1 MKVSLRKFLEIV
13 GNGFVETYVAS
24 LYVEEWDELFEEW
37 TAKRKIEFIKDVKEL
52 EPYLDWEITS
62 LHQEVGYGELV
73 KQEFYV
79 KESEELTQSGKTLD
93 SNN

>member
-13 GNGFVETYVAS
+13 GNDFVETYVAS

-37 TAKRKIEFIKDVKEL
+37 TAKRKIELIKDIKEI
-52 EPYLDWEITS
+52 EPYLDWEITA
-62 LHQEVGYGELV
+62 LHQEVCYGELV
-73 KQEFYV
+73 EQQLYV
-79 KESEELTQSGKTLD
+79 KKSEELTQSGKTLD